1 MTEQVERDGYD
12 QFWDVVESAP
22 VHHGHIVQPLDALR
36 SAWLVRDL
44 TEDDFR
50 TARTA
55 TAAMQKDAAMDRIV
69 SEGQRCDAMT
79 PQEAAKVSAEDR
91 ENIVDEIESIICETH
106 EMDVRD
112 IDYAENIVSWL
123 ERHHP
128 AALRAI
134 SGMPDTTQQSSGADG
149 NREPIMWAV
158 EKWRDEVQNRPLHN
172 VLRRTLDDTWRTVM
186 RKFGGNPEELVGPS
200 HDDLVATAAEAT
212 P

>member
-12 QFWDVVESAP
+12 QFLGVVESAP

-50 TARTA
+50 TARAA
-55 TAAMQKDAAMDRIV
+55 TAAMKKDAAMDRIV

-128 AALRAI
+128 VALRAI
-134 SGMPDTTQQSSGADG
+134 SEDSQ
-149 NREPIMWAV
+149 
-158 EKWRDEVQNRPLHN
+158 
-172 VLRRTLDDTWRTVM
+172 
-186 RKFGGNPEELVGPS
+186 
-200 HDDLVATAAEAT
+200 
-212 P
+212 